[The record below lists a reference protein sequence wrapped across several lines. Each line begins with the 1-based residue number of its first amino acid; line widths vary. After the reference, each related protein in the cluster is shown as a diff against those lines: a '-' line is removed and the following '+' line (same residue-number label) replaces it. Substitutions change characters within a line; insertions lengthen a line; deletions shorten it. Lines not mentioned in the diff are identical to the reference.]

1 MVQKQQNAWQLS
13 LQLSLQKSKRFFMRM
28 AIKLAMHF
36 KWLKAARYTQ
46 EELNELLAASFP
58 QTIPLAIANSQGQ
71 LTILNAE
78 LTMPMAQNKL
88 HIQLFCALNVS
99 VAKRDIYRAHLVAT
113 GSVLPY
119 FDTQARVIRIRDM
132 QLADIRLVNDDYAF
146 IGSTTDL
153 VTLFM
158 PKPFKYLL
166 LSTVQLTFS
175 LLKGV
180 VPSDVLNYLSL
191 YSSGSK
197 QRVLDYHKPEIE
209 NILLAK
215 IEQEDWFYELD
226 ESDFEEQIFAE
237 YGQHIEIEDGD
248 LVFKFHLD

>member
-1 MVQKQQNAWQLS
+1 MQEQQTHWQKCKLYFTR
-13 LQLSLQKSKRFFMRM
+13 L
-28 AIKLAMHF
+28 AIKLAMRF
-36 KWLKAARYTQ
+36 KWLKAARYSQ
-46 EELNELLAASFP
+46 DELNELLAANFP
-58 QTIPLAIANSQGQ
+58 QTIPLPIANSQGE

-78 LTMPMAQNKL
+78 LTMPLAQDKL
-88 HIQLFCALNVS
+88 HIQLLCAMNIS
-99 VAKRDIYRAHLVAT
+99 VAQRDIYRAHLVAT

-119 FDTQARVIRIRDM
+119 FDTEERVIRIRDM
-132 QLADIRLVNDDYAF
+132 QLAEIRLVNDDYAF

-166 LSTVQLTFS
+166 LSTVKLTFS

-180 VPSDVLNYLSL
+180 VPNDLLNYLTL

-209 NILLAK
+209 NTLVDK
-215 IEQEDWFYELD
+215 VEQEDWFYELD

-237 YGQHIEIEDGD
+237 YGQHIAVEDGH
-248 LVFKFHLD
+248 LVFKFYLD

>member
-1 MVQKQQNAWQLS
+1 MQEQQTHWQKCKLYFTR
-13 LQLSLQKSKRFFMRM
+13 L
-28 AIKLAMHF
+28 AIKLAMRF
-36 KWLKAARYTQ
+36 KWLKAARYSQ
-46 EELNELLAASFP
+46 DELNELLAANFP
-58 QTIPLAIANSQGQ
+58 QTIPLPIANSQGE

-78 LTMPMAQNKL
+78 LTMPLAQDKL
-88 HIQLFCALNVS
+88 HIQLFCAMS
-99 VAKRDIYRAHLVAT
+99 IRVAQRDIYRAHLVAT

-119 FDTQARVIRIRDM
+119 FDTQERVIRIRDM
-132 QLADIRLVNDDYAF
+132 QLAEIRLVNDDYAF

-180 VPSDVLNYLSL
+180 VPNELLSYLSL

-209 NILLAK
+209 NILIDK
-215 IEQEDWFYELD
+215 VEQEDWFYELD

-237 YGQHIEIEDGD
+237 YGQHIAVEDGH